1 MPQRG
6 KYVAAVLV
14 VFMLAAVLLAGLTK
28 RRGADRGLDGGS
40 YTDEMF
46 APYPFAQLTPK
57 EKQLYRT
64 LCKGIAAC
72 QEEIRLPASY
82 TADEYEKVYLLVG
95 MQQPEFFY
103 LDQVYELKDVMR
115 SVTMRYRMSKEEIR
129 EKRRII
135 DEHAELVLSSV
146 PASASEWEKLLCI
159 HDAVAASCSYGSG
172 PDDDTMCGVL
182 INGRAKCEG
191 YAKALQYLAR
201 RAGLNSMCMTGISDR
216 GVLHVWNIVRLD
228 GNYYNVDVTWD
239 DDPAY
244 GGTVHSCFA
253 VPDSVFGDHIPDEK
267 LFSKPGCFTADLNW
281 YQANGALLDS
291 ESDLTG
297 MLMRLIRPGTDNVAA
312 EIQCANSY
320 LFERVCWSMQNDP
333 NTRNT
338 LCAALGGKIPGVMFD
353 WTRQVAVV
361 IRA

>member
-14 VFMLAAVLLAGLTK
+14 VFMLVAVLLAGLAN
-28 RRGADRGLDGGS
+28 RRGTDPDAGGGR

-46 APYPFAQLTPK
+46 TPYPFAQLTPK

-72 QEEIRLPASY
+72 QEEIRLPAWY
-82 TADEYEKVYLLVG
+82 TADEYEKIYLLVG

-103 LDQVYELKDVMR
+103 LDQVYELKDVMN
-115 SVTMRYRMSKEEIR
+115 SATMHYRMSQEEIR

-135 DEHAELVLSSV
+135 NEHAELVLDSV
-146 PASASEWEKLLCI
+146 SASASEWEKLLCI

-172 PDDDTMCGVL
+172 TDDDTICGVL

-191 YAKALQYLAR
+191 YAKALHYLAR
-201 RAGLNSMCMTGISDR
+201 RAGLNSMCVTGASDR
-216 GVLHVWNIVRLD
+216 GVLHVWNVVRL
-228 GNYYNVDVTWD
+228 GEHYYNVDVTWD

-253 VPDSVFGDHIPDEK
+253 VPDSAFGDHIPDEK
-267 LFSKPGCFTADLNW
+267 LFHKPGCYSGGESW
-281 YQANGALLDS
+281 YSENGALLES
-291 ESDLTG
+291 EEGLSA
-297 MLMRLIRPGTDNVAA
+297 MLMQRIPESTDNVAA
-312 EIQCANSY
+312 EIQCSDPY
-320 LFERVCWSMQNDP
+320 LFARVCWALQNDP
-333 NTRNT
+333 NTNAA
-338 LCAALGGKIPGVMFD
+338 LCAAPGGRNPAVLFD
-353 WTRQVAVV
+353 RTRQVAVV
-361 IRA
+361 LRT